1 MKHVLCLNRNIM
13 VSVMVSSSTLEI
25 MWLPWAAWPSVQI
38 KRHRH
43 ACVCVCVCVV
53 CVCVWSDTHF
63 LWSAPYYS
71 TSLCCHIIHTHK
83 RTSPRFEADR
93 VNEKCNWCIDLT
105 FVPRAVGVYVVYGCR
120 QMANV
125 CTCAILFHKIN
136 MSVKMMWISSSWAHW
151 PVYVQ

>member
-1 MKHVLCLNRNIM
+1 MKHVLCLNTNIM

-38 KRHRH
+38 KRNRH
-43 ACVCVCVCVV
+43 ACVCVCVCVCVVRHPFSLV
-53 CVCVWSDTHF
+53 CSLLQHIIMLSHHTHTQENKPTFRSWQGEWKCKLMYWSNFCSEGCGVYVCVW
-63 LWSAPYYS
+63 
-71 TSLCCHIIHTHK
+71 
-83 RTSPRFEADR
+83 
-93 VNEKCNWCIDLT
+93 V
-105 FVPRAVGVYVVYGCR
+105 
-120 QMANV
+120 QANV